1 MIELLRNEIS
11 AWEYIM
17 ECGLPVVIYGMGN
30 GADNIIKK
38 LDEYGVSVTDFFAS
52 DDFVRGQS
60 FHGKR
65 VKRLSEIENELDKF
79 IVLIGFGTQITE
91 VIDNIKSIAKRHTVL
106 APNVPVFGDN
116 FFDRDFAEKN
126 SDKLQKSF
134 ELFAEEKSRK
144 VFENIV
150 RFNYTGRLEYLFK
163 AESEK
168 DEVFNNIL
176 RLNEDED
183 YLDLGAYRGD
193 TVDEFL
199 KYTSGKYSSITAL
212 EPDGKTYKKLIEH
225 CGTLESFNAI
235 NSAVWS
241 NDGEIYFDKKGGRMS
256 AVSDS
261 GVKIKAVSVDSLFS
275 DKSVSYIKADV
286 EGCEYE
292 TLLGA
297 ENTIRKHKPKLN
309 IALYHRGE
317 DIFKLPLMIK
327 ELQPD
332 YKFYLRHHPYIPSWD
347 TNLYCI

>member
-1 MIELLRNEIS
+1 MIEFLRNEIS

-52 DDFVRGQS
+52 NDFVRGQS

-79 IVLIGFGTQITE
+79 IVLIGFGTQLTE
-91 VIDNIKSIAKRHTVL
+91 VMDNIKSIAKRHTVL

-126 SDKLQKSF
+126 SDKLQRSF

-150 RFNYTGRLEYLFK
+150 RFNYTGRLEYLFM
-163 AESEK
+163 AESDK
-168 DEVFNNIL
+168 DEVFNDIL
-176 RLNEDED
+176 KLNDNED

-199 KYTSGKYSSITAL
+199 KYSNGKYSSITAL
-212 EPDGKTYKKLIEH
+212 EPDGKTYKKLTEH
-225 CGTLESFNAI
+225 CGTLKSFDAI
-235 NSAVWS
+235 NAAVWR

-292 TLLGA
+292 MLLGA